1 MERQESNNARKKRE
15 RIARAQEKKQA
26 RQDEHQTNLVE
37 ARAKQQA
44 ALQLLPEDER
54 QRLTELREELKT
66 TRNARKRTRKD
77 QIAGRMS
84 QAAAHFAVDLNFE
97 HMMNHKEVKSIG
109 TQVLT
114 MYGENCGSSF
124 PFQLHLVGLVPGSAT
139 EAALDRATAINKWEH
154 ITTHSSPDIPAVFP
168 DKRIIYLSPDAD
180 DVLDRIEPDAVY
192 VVGGLVD
199 RNKQNN
205 ASIDRANGLGVCAQR
220 LPIAEYAEVSRT
232 DFFTIS
238 DVLKILSMF
247 GECADWAS
255 VFGSLSAAQRNAR
268 RVAAGSTRAAAAEV
282 EADEQ
287 PEPASSE

>member
-1 MERQESNNARKKRE
+1 M
-15 RIARAQEKKQA
+15 
-26 RQDEHQTNLVE
+26 
-37 ARAKQQA
+37 
-44 ALQLLPEDER
+44 
-54 QRLTELREELKT
+54 
-66 TRNARKRTRKD
+66 
-77 QIAGRMS
+77 
-84 QAAAHFAVDLNFE
+84 
-97 HMMNHKEVKSIG
+97 
-109 TQVLT
+109 
-114 MYGENCGSSF
+114 
-124 PFQLHLVGLVPGSAT
+124 VPGSAT

-180 DVLDRIEPDAVY
+180 DVLDLIEPDAVY

-199 RNKQNN
+199 RNKCVLHTILCFVVTRSGCRQNN
-205 ASIDRANGLGVCAQR
+205 ASIDRANSLGVCARR

-238 DVLKILSMF
+238 DVLKILSLF

-268 RVAAGSTRAAAAEV
+268 RIAAGSTRAAAAEG

-287 PEPASSE
+287 PETASSE